1 MRRPFLRYYDL
12 SRRQPVSAKSKER
25 AHGFIYGSA
34 YGSRVLLKQEYG
46 ARARTLRGEGRERGG
61 VYKQNVKKVNRG

>member
-12 SRRQPVSAKSKER
+12 SRRQPVSAKSQER

-34 YGSRVLLKQEYG
+34 YGLRSRE
-46 ARARTLRGEGRERGG
+46 
-61 VYKQNVKKVNRG
+61 

>member
-12 SRRQPVSAKSKER
+12 SRRQPVSAKSQER

-34 YGSRVLLKQEYG
+34 YGRRVVKTKVRRIGVKQSLRSEDEE
-46 ARARTLRGEGRERGG
+46 ARGREGGERGG
-61 VYKQNVKKVNRG
+61 V